1 MRATHVETLQKHLEE
16 LKNALEG
23 GNNFNIVSRSVTET
37 TRTFVKRIWLSSI
50 PRVLCLHLNRLVG
63 HGVKLSHHVM
73 FQMEL
78 EVSEFFLFG
87 QRNKESATYTLRSVV
102 VHHGTSRCVC
112 VCLSVCALSNN
123 PDSLF
128 FSHVFICN
136 NSDPSSLQRSGH
148 YTVFRYLDGNKWVHI
163 SDTHVQPVSVHEVL
177 ACEAYLLFY
186 QR

>member
-63 HGVKLSHHVM
+63 YDVKLLHHVM

-78 EVSEFFLFG
+78 EVSEFCLFG

-112 VCLSVCALSNN
+112 VCVCLYVLSLIILTAFYFPMFLHVIILIRV
-123 PDSLF
+123 PFKGLGIIQ
-128 FSHVFICN
+128 FSDVW
-136 NSDPSSLQRSGH
+136 
-148 YTVFRYLDGNKWVHI
+148 TVINGF
-163 SDTHVQPVSVHEVL
+163 T
-177 ACEAYLLFY
+177 
-186 QR
+186 

>member
-1 MRATHVETLQKHLEE
+1 MAKRMHATHVETLQEHLEE

-23 GNNFNIVSRSVTET
+23 GNLDNIVYSVTET
-37 TRTFVKRIWLSSI
+37 TRRFVKRLWLSAI

-63 HGVKLSHHVM
+63 HDVKLSHHVM

-78 EVSEFFLFG
+78 EVSEFCLLG
-87 QRNKESATYTLRSVV
+87 QRKKETATYSLRSVV

-112 VCLSVCALSNN
+112 ALSDN
-123 PDSLF
+123 PEALF
-128 FSHVFICN
+128 FSHVFTCN
-136 NSDPSSLQRSGH
+136 NSDPGSFQRDGH
-148 YTVFRYLDGNKWVHI
+148 YTVFRCLNDNKWVHV
-163 SDTHVQPVSVHEVL
+163 SDAQVQPVSIHEVL